1 MSNGKNSESNRL
13 ERTDSPEICMI
24 PKIPSFKNEA
34 MDNPGPEHLVTT
46 ITPTTENSL
55 KEMAE
60 IELANPAPSKMIST
74 PVKVTDENDINSSE
88 ICNSASSSPAANEQ
102 TAADEITKS
111 KKCGLC
117 VGCTAETCQKCAKCM
132 YNRLFKRKN
141 GGKAEL
147 ACIKSKCVNN
157 QL

>member
-1 MSNGKNSESNRL
+1 
-13 ERTDSPEICMI
+13 
-24 PKIPSFKNEA
+24 
-34 MDNPGPEHLVTT
+34 
-46 ITPTTENSL
+46 
-55 KEMAE
+55 MAE

-141 GGKAEL
+141 GGKTEL
-147 ACIKSKCVNN
+147 ACIKRRCVNN